1 MDTKHDQSKIFF
13 LSRAVFSLWETLFLP
28 FILWVFQIGIMSLAL
43 AIYLKIAAS
52 GKTIPTESDASCKD
66 GECKQL
72 GISSPNNIS
81 TSEFFK
87 FSQVHGLSNFFLF
100 SLKFNRF
107 YLWIFRFFLGLQL
120 IWHLL
125 GSIFHFSI
133 WANGVS
139 FYICH
144 MVLDIR

>member
-1 MDTKHDQSKIFF
+1 MDTKHDQSKIIF

-87 FSQVHGLSNFFLF
+87 FSQVHEL
-100 SLKFNRF
+100 
-107 YLWIFRFFLGLQL
+107 
-120 IWHLL
+120 
-125 GSIFHFSI
+125 SIFFCYHSNLIVFIYGCFAFS
-133 WANGVS
+133 
-139 FYICH
+139 
-144 MVLDIR
+144 